1 MSAVTMLVLND
12 MRDDARV
19 KREARSLAA
28 QGHAVEVLA
37 LRADDLPETGQSD
50 GFTVRR
56 VADFTRATLRQ
67 PMRKLAERR
76 ARVHAMRSA
85 VIDSRPDI
93 IHCHDTNTLDVGVA
107 AARALGVPYVYDAH
121 ELYPDSLTQRPFQGS
136 FLVQR
141 YLRALEARSIPGAAA
156 VITVSDGH
164 AEVLAERFG
173 VRPVVVANCPPLQDL
188 GDRGVLKRELGLAP
202 DTVVA
207 LYQGTILLG
216 RAVDELVAAVAR
228 VPQIH
233 LVVQG
238 TGEYEPVMRRR
249 VDELGIA
256 NRVTF
261 MGHLPYERLFD
272 LTCGADIGTLFLDGV
287 TLNHRLTW
295 PNRLFMYLMAGIPI
309 AATDLPGA
317 ARVMGS
323 SETGFLAPA
332 GDIGAMADILE
343 RLASN
348 PELRREMGSRGRVL
362 AEQRYN
368 WEHEEQKLLDVYR
381 SLGEVV
387 R

>member
-28 QGHAVEVLA
+28 EGYTVEVLA
-37 LRADDLPETGQSD
+37 LRADDLPQTEEAD

-67 PMRKLAERR
+67 PVRKIAERGRR
-76 ARVHAMRSA
+76 AQALRSA
-85 VIDSRPDI
+85 VIESRPDI
-93 IHCHDTNTLDVGVA
+93 IHCHDTNTLAVGAA

-121 ELYPDSLTQRPFQGS
+121 ELYPDSLMQRPFQRS

-141 YLRALEARSIPGAAA
+141 HLRALEARSIPKAAA

-164 AEVLAERFG
+164 AEVLKERFG
-173 VRPVVVANCPPLQDL
+173 VTPIVVANCPPLQHPSDRGALRRDL
-188 GDRGVLKRELGLAP
+188 GLPPE
-202 DTVVA
+202 TVVV
-207 LYQGTILLG
+207 LYQGAILLG
-216 RAVDELVAAVAR
+216 RAVDELVDAVAR
-228 VPQIH
+228 VPSIH

-249 VDELGIA
+249 VGELGIDD
-256 NRVTF
+256 RVTF
-261 MGHLPYERLFD
+261 MGQVPYERLFD

-287 TLNHRLTW
+287 TLNHRLAW

-309 AATDLPGA
+309 AATDLPGVV
-317 ARVMGS
+317 RVMAPP
-323 SETGFLAPA
+323 ETGLLAPA
-332 GDIGAMADILE
+332 GDVDAMAEILA
-343 RLASN
+343 RLASD
-348 PELRREMGSRGRVL
+348 PEMRREMGSRGRAL

-368 WEHEEQKLLDVYR
+368 WEHEERKLLDVYR
-381 SLGEVV
+381 SLSEAS